1 MREKECVMEE
11 SRLINV
17 IPIVRDASNDNDA
30 FIVTLRGLIESND
43 NKDVAGYFKLLSC
56 STRYKVIQNQH
67 NI

>member
-30 FIVTLRGLIESND
+30 FLVTLRGLIESND
-43 NKDVAGYFKLLSC
+43 NKGAVSLTVTINLSL
-56 STRYKVIQNQH
+56 RMM
-67 NI
+67 